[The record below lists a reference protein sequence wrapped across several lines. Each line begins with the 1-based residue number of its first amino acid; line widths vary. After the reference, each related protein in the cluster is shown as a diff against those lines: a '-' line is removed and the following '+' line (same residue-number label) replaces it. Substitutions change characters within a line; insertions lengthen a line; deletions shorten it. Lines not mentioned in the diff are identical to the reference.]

1 MMQALKA
8 LQALSAGNSSKIAT
22 KLVFKQ
28 YVRRFS
34 FSDSSSFAELVQQV
48 HARFGLTGSV
58 SLSYKH
64 GERAICT
71 ICCDEDLAEARR
83 LAWLA
88 VPPVLRVQV
97 DEPFVATTRAPTE
110 TPSAT
115 TTSYADVSSRSRTNS
130 TDDTEL
136 QQESFAV
143 RALGKSSPI
152 PSARV
157 LSFATE
163 GGIGSFM
170 CAGSEAG
177 CQSR

>member
-48 HARFGLTGSV
+48 HARFGLTGRV
-58 SLSYKH
+58 SLSYKN
-64 GERAICT
+64 GERVICT

-115 TTSYADVSSRSRTNS
+115 PSNADVSSRSGTNS

-152 PSARV
+152 PSAP
-157 LSFATE
+157 L
-163 GGIGSFM
+163 
-170 CAGSEAG
+170 
-177 CQSR
+177 